1 MMKVKAKLFAALR
14 EQIKEREM
22 ELQLP
27 LGSTLQGLI
36 DTMVQQYPLLHD
48 YLPSLHFAVNRKYAS
63 LETELHDGDEV
74 ALLPPVGGG

>member
-1 MMKVKAKLFAALR
+1 MKVKAKLFAALR
-14 EQIKEREM
+14 EQIEEREI

-27 LGSTLQGLI
+27 MGSTLQGLI
-36 DTMVQQYPLLHD
+36 NTMVQQYPLLHD

-63 LETELHDGDEV
+63 LETLLQDGDEV

>member
-1 MMKVKAKLFAALR
+1 MKVKAKLFAGLR
-14 EQIKEREM
+14 ERMKEREM

-27 LGSTLQGLI
+27 AGSTLQGLI
-36 DTMVQQYPLLHD
+36 DLMVQQHPLLHD

-63 LETELHDGDEV
+63 LDTDLQDGDAV

>member
-1 MMKVKAKLFAALR
+1 MKVKARLFAALR
-14 EQIKEREM
+14 ERIHEREM

-27 LGSTLQGLI
+27 AGSTLQRLV
-36 DTMVQQYPLLHD
+36 DVMVQQHPLLHD

-63 LETELHDGDEV
+63 LDTELQDGDEV